1 MDSHFSRWCYISLP
15 HWSKDELNA
24 QDLYTTF
31 FYSTLSSVISRFANV
46 YFVRYFY
53 YILRKISKVSS
64 FHAFVAIN
72 AFFVFMPGYFP
83 CPWAM
88 VPSPNPP
95 HIGQI
100 WPFFLWLACNIGCG
114 LFFSMYLM
122 IWVICHGHQGWLYD
136 DCFAFNHTEWNIIRV
151 SYLTKVLPSVAL
163 WVLTLLFRD

>member
-83 CPWAM
+83 CP
-88 VPSPNPP
+88 
-95 HIGQI
+95 
-100 WPFFLWLACNIGCG
+100 
-114 LFFSMYLM
+114 
-122 IWVICHGHQGWLYD
+122 
-136 DCFAFNHTEWNIIRV
+136 
-151 SYLTKVLPSVAL
+151 
-163 WVLTLLFRD
+163 